1 MDRELIAYL
10 GEQFAKQN
18 EQVAQ
23 QFARQNEHFA
33 QQFAK
38 QNERFALIEER
49 FDRQDERFARIE
61 ERLTRQEEHLV
72 RIDESVR
79 HTQVTVEGLWAD
91 LRLVAEGVV
100 GMDERLGT
108 FRTEMSQE
116 IGNVQSLMRSVYST
130 MNQRIHSVE
139 VRQDLKGRDPVD
151 IIRERFA
158 NRPEKPPK

>member
-18 EQVAQ
+18 E
-23 QFARQNEHFA
+23 
-33 QQFAK
+33 
-38 QNERFALIEER
+38 R
-49 FDRQDERFARIE
+49 FDRQDERFTHIE
-61 ERLTRQEEHLV
+61 ERLTRQEEHLT
-72 RIDESVR
+72 RIDDGVR

-116 IGNVQSLMRSVYST
+116 IEDVRSLMRSVYSA

-151 IIRERFA
+151 IIRERFGK
-158 NRPEKPPK
+158 RPEKPPE

>member
-10 GEQFAKQN
+10 GEQFAKQTEN
-18 EQVAQ
+18 
-23 QFARQNEHFA
+23 FA

-38 QNERFALIEER
+38 QDER
-49 FDRQDERFARIE
+49 FDRIE

-79 HTQVTVEGLWAD
+79 HTQVTVEGLWGD

-100 GMDERLGT
+100 GMDERLGS

-116 IGNVQSLMRSVYST
+116 IEDVRSLMRSVYSA

-151 IIRERFA
+151 IIRERFGK
-158 NRPEKPPK
+158 RPEKPPE